1 MPHSS
6 LCQSQTINLTIP
18 FTTMLTASVNLR
30 NPTSA
35 KPTSTRTLQPE
46 LPSTNQ
52 RIKKKTIIKGGGAA
66 NRGIIPGRS
75 CKQRDHSQRGENKKI
90 QSKNGG
96 IRGGNS
102 DNKWAV
108 ESTSV
113 YSINSVWLTT
123 QLQAHHPS
131 PRLNHSPKLATKRIP
146 RRNHPKSR

>member
-6 LCQSQTINLTIP
+6 LCQSQTQSHHTLHHHAHCFSQSAQPYLCKTNFHPHTP
-18 FTTMLTASVNLR
+18 TGTTLYKSEN
-30 NPTSA
+30 
-35 KPTSTRTLQPE
+35 
-46 LPSTNQ
+46 
-52 RIKKKTIIKGGGAA
+52 KKKTIIKGGGAA
-66 NRGIIPGRS
+66 NRGIISGRS

-113 YSINSVWLTT
+113 YSINSLWLTT

-131 PRLNHSPKLATKRIP
+131 PRLNHSPKLAAKRIP